1 MDKKNI
7 NGRLYL
13 IEKYYWTR
21 KDGWHYER
29 SKDGTLFAR
38 DRKSKVREEDLPEWY
53 IYGRYYKRFG
63 FLKTKG
69 ITDLKYCPNKWVNH
83 YLKDD
88 CLYIAYG
95 GKITEKTDGTDK
107 YERYVGWNERIWGNE
122 ILDVVKGA
130 RDYSHYDITE
140 ICQQLKEKA
149 EWIRKEYPDEFGPDH
164 WKFDVDEYMQRPI
177 FRRES
182 RFVTADLYGDD
193 TDENE

>member
-1 MDKKNI
+1 MDKKKI

-69 ITDLKYCPNKWVNH
+69 ITDLKYHPNKWVNH

-95 GKITEKTDGTDK
+95 GKITENEDK
-107 YERYVGWNERIWGNE
+107 SFSSERYVGWDERIWGNE
-122 ILDVVKGA
+122 ILDVLKGA

-149 EWIRKEYPDEFGPDH
+149 EWMRKEFPDEFGPDR
-164 WKFDVDEYMQRPI
+164 WKFDVDEYMKRPI
-177 FRRES
+177 WRRES
-182 RFVTADLYGDD
+182 RFVTADLYSDD
-193 TDENE
+193 TDESK